1 MFKRVQHDKY
11 QKFKAKMDRVW
22 TMDGLEFEEFT
33 CDILKENGFKDV
45 KKTQACGDYGVDVIA
60 CKNNKKYAIQCKR
73 YKSSLGIAAIQQVYT
88 GKDYYKADIAVVL
101 TTSSFTRNAKNTA
114 AKLNVQLWERT
125 ELQKLM
131 KNALNS
137 ISEKYKKEQHMR
149 NAEEKRRQQRDNQ
162 QYNENTDCNYDA
174 YQNTNNY
181 KYQEEQNREQRRIA
195 KTGRKFARKEKIYE
209 YERRQQEKQLDK
221 EFKREQKRIVK
232 AEEKRIRE
240 EKNREYERQEQINK
254 NKIKYAAEVK
264 KQEIDAQRHVKK
276 QYYRER
282 RKRFYGK
289 VKSFNY
295 LEILKKTLNILHNIF
310 FWIMSVVLLIC
321 AIYEITAERNVK
333 LIITYFWHYNQS
345 EICCYHKQKFI
356 SDKKMGDMDYFFIW
370 YVVWWNLCN
379 IKTVHISSIIID
391 MPPVK

>member
-149 NAEEKRRQQRDNQ
+149 NAEEKRRQS
-162 QYNENTDCNYDA
+162 T
-174 YQNTNNY
+174 
-181 KYQEEQNREQRRIA
+181 I
-195 KTGRKFARKEKIYE
+195 
-209 YERRQQEKQLDK
+209 
-221 EFKREQKRIVK
+221 
-232 AEEKRIRE
+232 
-240 EKNREYERQEQINK
+240 
-254 NKIKYAAEVK
+254 
-264 KQEIDAQRHVKK
+264 
-276 QYYRER
+276 
-282 RKRFYGK
+282 
-289 VKSFNY
+289 
-295 LEILKKTLNILHNIF
+295 
-310 FWIMSVVLLIC
+310 
-321 AIYEITAERNVK
+321 
-333 LIITYFWHYNQS
+333 
-345 EICCYHKQKFI
+345 
-356 SDKKMGDMDYFFIW
+356 
-370 YVVWWNLCN
+370 
-379 IKTVHISSIIID
+379 
-391 MPPVK
+391 

>member
-195 KTGRKFARKEKIYE
+195 KTGRKFARKEKYMNM
-209 YERRQQEKQLDK
+209 KDASK
-221 EFKREQKRIVK
+221 
-232 AEEKRIRE
+232 
-240 EKNREYERQEQINK
+240 KNN
-254 NKIKYAAEVK
+254 
-264 KQEIDAQRHVKK
+264 
-276 QYYRER
+276 
-282 RKRFYGK
+282 
-289 VKSFNY
+289 
-295 LEILKKTLNILHNIF
+295 
-310 FWIMSVVLLIC
+310 
-321 AIYEITAERNVK
+321 
-333 LIITYFWHYNQS
+333 
-345 EICCYHKQKFI
+345 
-356 SDKKMGDMDYFFIW
+356 
-370 YVVWWNLCN
+370 
-379 IKTVHISSIIID
+379 
-391 MPPVK
+391 